1 MTPVFLDRFHLPERH
16 AFTSLSVRLFIEL
29 LLQEVVPLES
39 AEADEKRDKARATEA
54 TRCRTSGLPF
64 TRVPALRTGGDLDGP
79 RGRDTAASEPAWQTS
94 LLPGHTQHRW
104 AEIFQL
110 QDRSW
115 TGPVV
120 TQVGTVSLP
129 LLLFLLLS
137 TLLPPRPSPSL
148 LSSFLTRGRR
158 NCYATLINP
167 NQLWP
172 SNNHSLH
179 KRRVAIF
186 DGRATSYGGFHR
198 SNRIPLKNTFE
209 VYLVKLRFCAKNC
222 IFSYRPSF
230 KLKHVFKIF
239 GCKYLC
245 RKLPLLDIFNFKR
258 QR

>member
-1 MTPVFLDRFHLPERH
+1 MAPVFLDRFHLPERH
-16 AFTSLSVRLFIEL
+16 AFTSLSVCLFTEL

-39 AEADEKRDKARATEA
+39 AEEDEKRDKARATEA

-79 RGRDTAASEPAWQTS
+79 RGRDTAASKPAWQTS

-110 QDRSW
+110 QDRSR

-137 TLLPPRPSPSL
+137 TLLPPQPSPSL

-158 NCYATLINP
+158 NCYATLIDP

-172 SNNHSLH
+172 SNNHSLRERH
-179 KRRVAIF
+179 VAIF
-186 DGRATSYGGFHR
+186 DGAASYGGFRR
-198 SNRIPLKNTFE
+198 SSRIPLKNTFE

-222 IFSYRPSF
+222 IFSYRLSF
-230 KLKHVFKIF
+230 KLKHVFKIL

-245 RKLPLLDIFNFKR
+245 WQLPLLDIFNFNR

>member
-110 QDRSW
+110 QDRSR

-186 DGRATSYGGFHR
+186 DGRASYGGFHR

>member
-186 DGRATSYGGFHR
+186 DGRASYGGFHR